1 MGSGVSSGP
10 VAGVLGACFGLF
22 PRRLWRPIFEPQ
34 KGSEK
39 AQKQPKTAQNLASE
53 AFRGPSGDPEIQTR
67 ATFPEWKNDVF
78 LHVAAI
84 FDEQIAWDTV
94 KYWVSAFAETRKPR
108 ILHIEMYFFNDFID
122 QMREKSLIFMKN
134 HLLSFEKTCFRG
146 VKTRVLGTL
155 ISLKI
160 SKIVPSDAL
169 ARVFGG
175 SKRAQKS

>member
-1 MGSGVSSGP
+1 M
-10 VAGVLGACFGLF
+10 
-22 PRRLWRPIFEPQ
+22 
-34 KGSEK
+34 
-39 AQKQPKTAQNLASE
+39 
-53 AFRGPSGDPEIQTR
+53 
-67 ATFPEWKNDVF
+67 
-78 LHVAAI
+78 AAI

-169 ARVFGG
+169 ARVLRGVNKSPEEPKMPAHEKLVLSLEFLGG
-175 SKRAQKS
+175 PKEPKRADNC